1 VYSCC
6 GDKAVLPLWLRNG
19 PRQFDLWAT
28 YYGSKEEDPA
38 WKNDVDTFRRRKGGK
53 FENLQALCRE
63 PGVQDLV
70 ARYDGILVLDD
81 DVIIDAPRIELLFK
95 IRKRCN
101 LTVLQPAFDPRGK
114 VSHAVTCVQPGNQL
128 RLTNFVE
135 MTCPLFAAPALCSFI
150 DQFDSDLKG
159 WGADWWFLTI
169 CARAMRGDASKK
181 DVKEPHPR
189 HALRG
194 GCAVVDAITCINPTD
209 QDKSGVREIN
219 VLQGREG
226 RRDTWARI
234 RRREQL
240 DEWDH
245 LQFEV
250 ITLDKDGAPA
260 PVSAKPASRPVRI
273 AGTRAYEL
281 SAAKPRAPS
290 PEGSQ
295 DSATTPKRK

>member
-1 VYSCC
+1 
-6 GDKAVLPLWLRNG
+6 
-19 PRQFDLWAT
+19 
-28 YYGSKEEDPA
+28 
-38 WKNDVDTFRRRKGGK
+38 
-53 FENLQALCRE
+53 
-63 PGVQDLV
+63 
-70 ARYDGILVLDD
+70 
-81 DVIIDAPRIELLFK
+81 
-95 IRKRCN
+95 
-101 LTVLQPAFDPRGK
+101 
-114 VSHAVTCVQPGNQL
+114 
-128 RLTNFVE
+128 
-135 MTCPLFAAPALCSFI
+135 M
-150 DQFDSDLKG
+150 
-159 WGADWWFLTI
+159 
-169 CARAMRGDASKK
+169 
-181 DVKEPHPR
+181 
-189 HALRG
+189 RG